1 MMKPIRWGILS
12 TGVIAK
18 NFASTVAKMNG
29 ETSVLAVASRTK
41 ESADAFADSY
51 GIERRYDSY
60 EALACDPDVD
70 IVYVATPH
78 SRHYED
84 MKLMLE
90 HGKHVMCEKSFTVD
104 AQQAK
109 EIFGLAKEKNLFVM
123 EAFWTKML
131 PVYREVERVIASGAI
146 GEIRAIA
153 AQYGYTT
160 AREERKFVPE
170 LAGGTLLDIGVYAIG
185 FACMFL
191 GYEYDGIQSNL
202 IMNSAGTD
210 AIDAMILRKGDAIAQ
225 LTTAIGAQMTVFGG
239 IYGTKGHIDV
249 PEFKNPQKI
258 TVCVDGQEPYDI
270 VRPFEVNGFEY
281 EIREAMACVREGRQA
296 SSLMTPEQ
304 SIATMAIMDEIRRQ
318 NNLVFPFEK

>member
-1 MMKPIRWGILS
+1 MKPIRWGILS

-18 NFASTVAKMNG
+18 NFAQTVAQMNG

-41 ESADAFADSY
+41 ESADAFADSF

-60 EALACDPDVD
+60 EALANDPDVD

-109 EIFGLAKEKNLFVM
+109 EIFALAKEKNLFVM

-146 GEIRAIA
+146 GEICAIT

-160 AREERKFVPE
+160 AREARKFVPE

-191 GYEYDGIQSNL
+191 GYEYDSIQSNL

-210 AIDAMILRKGDAIAQ
+210 AIDAMVLRKGDAIAQ

-304 SIATMAIMDEIRRQ
+304 SIKTMAIMDEIRRQ
-318 NNLVFPFEK
+318 DNLVFPFEK